1 MTVLLRSL
9 GKLRM
14 TREKSQ
20 TRRRPFGGPNAAGL
34 TRDEMADYVRLCE
47 LGQNLERAS
56 ARWAREQ
63 AHRDLPSRQRRGG
76 GIVLAAVVIGLSITL
91 LALIVRPRLSGRP
104 RLPPSLQA

>member
-9 GKLRM
+9 GKLRL
-14 TREKSQ
+14 TREKSP
-20 TRRRPFGGPNAAGL
+20 TRRGPFGDPNAAGL

-63 AHRDLPSRQRRGG
+63 AYPDPPARQRRGG
-76 GIVLAAVVIGLSITL
+76 GIVLAAVVIGMSITL
-91 LALIVRPRLSGRP
+91 LAVIVSPRLSG
-104 RLPPSLQA
+104 